1 MDRQFSELCRILVDP
16 QRPMNH
22 KVKLAWLDYL
32 NELLP
37 SMEASDFTDCSGVSS
52 FHIISELPIVLHVH
66 VSVVITQYRKS
77 NSIEEVNYL

>member
-52 FHIISELPIVLHVH
+52 LRNISELPIALH

-77 NSIEEVNYL
+77 NSIEEATKLL